1 MGKIT
6 VKRFFNKKLK
16 PIEVYDDLKEL
27 GYPLYYSITYNRKT
41 QHIKS
46 LCGAVMTE
54 KAFNYLE
61 QTNEPL
67 YYETNYLPTEYYLR
81 LNDELF
87 LIAKATEIIINS
99 EEYENILDPEFIP
112 RLKEYFEDLRKALYF
127 EGWLKYMQNADPRPK
142 GKAKTYTIEEL
153 YKIKPK
159 QKEVDFENAFIGLV
173 DKKDTYYFAQQFYY
187 CFNQKNNLLYNLS
200 VLEKILK
207 IDLTKY
213 IYIDTLKFWQVI
225 HLMEL
230 THEGA
235 LLVQFVTDFD
245 PKKYIELNKKMK
257 YNLTDDEIIL
267 ISKKLKNRVLN
278 ISFFED

>member
-16 PIEVYDDLKEL
+16 PIEVYDDLEDL

-41 QHIKS
+41 QHIRS
-46 LCGAVMTE
+46 LTGAVMTE
-54 KAFNYLE
+54 KAFNHLE

-67 YYETNYLPTEYYLR
+67 YYETNYLPTEYTVR
-81 LNDELF
+81 LKDELF
-87 LIAKATEIIINS
+87 LITKAIEIIINS
-99 EEYENILDPEFIP
+99 EDYENILAPEFIP
-112 RLKEYFEDLRKALYF
+112 RLKEYFENLRKALYF
-127 EGWLKYMQNADPRPK
+127 QGWLKYMQNADPRPK

-153 YKIKPK
+153 NKIKPK

-173 DKKDTYYFAQQFYY
+173 DEKDTFYFAQQFYY

-213 IYIDTLKFWQVI
+213 IYTDTLKFWQVI

-230 THEGA
+230 THKEA
-235 LLVQFVTDFD
+235 LLIQFVTDFD
-245 PKKYIELNKKMK
+245 PQKYIEFNKKMK
-257 YNLTDDEIIL
+257 YNLTDNEIIL

-278 ISFFED
+278 ISYFEN